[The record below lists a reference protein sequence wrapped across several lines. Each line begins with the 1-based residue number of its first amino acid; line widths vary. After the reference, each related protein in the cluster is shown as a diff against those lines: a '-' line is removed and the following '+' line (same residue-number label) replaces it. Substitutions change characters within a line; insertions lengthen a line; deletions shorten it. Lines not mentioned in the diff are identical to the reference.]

1 MNDSGRSVNVD
12 ETIDLRV
19 IAVRLWSRRRWIAA
33 CIVVVTAAFAAVAFL
48 MTPIYRSATVFVSA
62 STGRASLGSALGGAL
77 GSLGGLAALA
87 GVNLDASAAETQE
100 ALAVLKSR
108 EFTEGFIDELHLMP
122 ELFPG
127 KWDAQRGQWKAGV
140 RVPTKSQGYKY
151 FNNSVRS
158 ILEDRK
164 TGLITMQ
171 IDWRDRTEAT
181 QWANELLR
189 RLNAEMRSREL
200 HRADAAISFLEKEA
214 NATNVVATRD
224 AISRL
229 IEAEIKQRMVAD
241 VTEEYAFRVVD
252 RALSPDKTDVLKPK
266 KLLLLLGGFTLG
278 MFMGV
283 GTALLLDA
291 VNRMRVAPIPRA

>member
-1 MNDSGRSVNVD
+1 
-12 ETIDLRV
+12 
-19 IAVRLWSRRRWIAA
+19 
-33 CIVVVTAAFAAVAFL
+33 
-48 MTPIYRSATVFVSA
+48 
-62 STGRASLGSALGGAL
+62 
-77 GSLGGLAALA
+77 
-87 GVNLDASAAETQE
+87 
-100 ALAVLKSR
+100 
-108 EFTEGFIDELHLMP
+108 
-122 ELFPG
+122 
-127 KWDAQRGQWKAGV
+127 
-140 RVPTKSQGYKY
+140 
-151 FNNSVRS
+151 
-158 ILEDRK
+158 
-164 TGLITMQ
+164 
-171 IDWRDRTEAT
+171 
-181 QWANELLR
+181 
-189 RLNAEMRSREL
+189 MRSREL